1 MNRRGS
7 GAGRAEV
14 FPKTPR
20 TMVLDALAGGDA
32 QALPAR
38 LMELYRVPLEQ
49 YFAATSFRHVGRP
62 TDVVAGY
69 FASRF
74 SNPGWLDDWRGRHEV
89 DGIPL
94 RRWLVNGLN
103 FYLLEEHRRG
113 KRGPVLDDGAASDAA
128 DESDALAAF
137 ERAAARRLVARALE
151 RTREGCEADGQQA
164 HFDIFVRHV
173 MKGQH
178 YHAIHADLGIEPQRS
193 AGMVRTAS
201 ARFRRALAGILVGEG
216 ADPERIDDEIAALME
231 ALAR

>member
-1 MNRRGS
+1 
-7 GAGRAEV
+7 
-14 FPKTPR
+14 
-20 TMVLDALAGGDA
+20 MVLEALAGGDA

-74 SNPGWLDDWRGRHEV
+74 SNPGWLDDWRDRHEV

-103 FYLLEEHRRG
+103 FYLLEEHRRA
-113 KRGPVLDDGAASDAA
+113 KRGPLLDGVAASDAA
-128 DESDALAAF
+128 DDADALAAF
-137 ERAAARRLVARALE
+137 DRAAAQRIVARALE
-151 RTREGCEADGQQA
+151 QTRAGCEADGQQA

-173 MKGQH
+173 MKEQQ

-201 ARFRRALAGILVGEG
+201 ARFRRALVGILVGEG
-216 ADPERIDDEIAALME
+216 ADPERIDEEIAALME